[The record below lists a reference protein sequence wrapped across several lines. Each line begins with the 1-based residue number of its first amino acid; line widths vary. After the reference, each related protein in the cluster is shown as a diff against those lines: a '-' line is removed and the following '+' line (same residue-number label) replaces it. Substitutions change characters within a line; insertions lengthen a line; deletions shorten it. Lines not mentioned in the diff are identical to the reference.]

1 MIKKIA
7 ILSSLLFILIFL
19 LVPAG
24 FSLSGKG
31 IVQLKKAGVSDQ
43 TIEVIATEK
52 VIETAVFSIDEIV
65 EMKKAG
71 VGEATLQLL
80 VKESS
85 FLRQSEPLVYGQN
98 TRPIRFTT
106 ARDVIELKKNGL
118 SDEVIQAVI
127 AVTGERYYSQQEEAL
142 DLLRGMGVV
151 VDTRRDRRDRGK
163 NSEFRNRS
171 SEPRPTQQTQ

>member
-1 MIKKIA
+1 MIKKI
-7 ILSSLLFILIFL
+7 IIFLCSLLGIFFL
-19 LVPAG
+19 LVHSG

-43 TIEVIATEK
+43 TIELIAKEK
-52 VIETAVFSIDEIV
+52 VIETAAFSIDEIV

-71 VGEATLQLL
+71 LGEPTLQML

-85 FLRQSEPLVYGQN
+85 FLRKTEPLFYGKN

-106 ARDVIELKKNGL
+106 ARDIIELKKTGL

-127 AVTGERYYSQQEEAL
+127 AVTGERYYSQREEAF
-142 DLLRGMGVV
+142 DLLRDMEIE
-151 VDTRRDRRDRGK
+151 VDTRRGGRGREKDR
-163 NSEFRNRS
+163 
-171 SEPRPTQQTQ
+171 